1 MSKRIGVPAALAILV
16 LSCVCRG
23 ATPDAPKVRLEP
35 WLKGLEKPVQLTHD
49 GTNRIFIVEQPGRV
63 RLFKDGQ
70 LERKPYL
77 DLSNKVHVEYECGV
91 LSITFHPNFA
101 QNGYLYIN
109 YTANLPDLH
118 TVVSEF
124 HADPNADHVDPKT
137 EREIIRVAQP
147 YPNHNGGQ
155 CAFGNDG
162 MFYIGMGD
170 GGAFNDPLNSA
181 QNPKS
186 YLGKF
191 LRIDVNKRDPYAVP
205 PDNPFV
211 NDPKWLPEIWALGM
225 RNPWRF
231 SFDRV
236 TGLLYT
242 GDVGQDKWE
251 EVDVV
256 TRGGNYGWRIREG
269 SEMWRPVPTPP
280 PMVDPILSYPHE
292 KGSNSITG
300 GHVYRGKSIPALY
313 GWYVYGD
320 YSSGR
325 VWGLKY
331 DGRKVVGETVLI
343 EPDPEAPASGGKR
356 MRPTQPSAFG
366 EDAAGE
372 QYLVDLNGP
381 IYRIV
386 ADQ

>member
-1 MSKRIGVPAALAILV
+1 MVAASVAAG
-16 LSCVCRG
+16 SEAG
-23 ATPDAPKVRLEP
+23 TPKVKLMP

-49 GTNRIFIVEQPGRV
+49 GTGRIFIVEQPGRV
-63 RLFKDGQ
+63 RLYRDGQ
-70 LERKPYL
+70 LVRKPYL
-77 DLSNKVHVEYECGV
+77 DLSDKVHVEYECGV
-91 LSITFHPNFA
+91 LSITFHPDFA
-101 QNGYLYIN
+101 RNGYLYIN
-109 YTANLPDLH
+109 YTANVPDLR
-118 TVVSEF
+118 TVISKFRV
-124 HADPNADHVDPKT
+124 DPKGEVVDPKT
-137 EREIIRVAQP
+137 ERVMMTIAQP

-155 CAFGNDG
+155 CAFGPDG

-186 YLGKF
+186 PLGKF
-191 LRIDVNKRDPYAVP
+191 LRIDVNERDPYGVP
-205 PDNPFV
+205 ADNPFV
-211 NDPKWLPEIWALGM
+211 NDPKWMPEIWALGM

-251 EVDVV
+251 EVNVV

-269 SEMWRPVPTPP
+269 SEMWRPVPAPP
-280 PMVDPILSYPHE
+280 AFVDPILSYPHE

-300 GHVYRGKSIPALY
+300 GHVYRGKQIPALY

-325 VWGLKY
+325 IWGLKY
-331 DGRKVVGETVLI
+331 EGGKVVGEGVLV
-343 EPDPEAPASGGKR
+343 EPDPAAPVTPEGKR
-356 MRPTQPSAFG
+356 LRPTQPSAFG

-372 QYLVDLNGP
+372 LYLVDINGA
-381 IYRIV
+381 IYRIE
-386 ADQ
+386 AEA